1 LYRAARG
8 ASRRSGR
15 VEGDIRWARYRGDT
29 LYELFITTDLRRYGC
44 TCPSSI
50 QPCKHVVALALVA
63 ERTRLRTAP
72 SEGIEM
78 RIERIQ
84 VTE

>member
-1 LYRAARG
+1 VG
-8 ASRRSGR
+8 
-15 VEGDIRWARYRGDT
+15 VD
-29 LYELFITTDLRRYGC
+29 
-44 TCPSSI
+44 P
-50 QPCKHVVALALVA
+50 VAK